1 MMKMTLLRRGRL
13 MSSREMLSS
22 VFHFPAGITIDSI
35 DPSANELVIG
45 VACDFPSMPCPEC
58 QQLSARIH
66 SRYPRLVA
74 DLPCAGRNVILVL
87 TVRKFVCGTPTCP
100 RKIFTERLPGLVESY
115 ARMTSRLIALVQAL
129 GLVAGGRLGTRLAD
143 RLGVAPTPS
152 TLLRHLMQL
161 PAPLTRA
168 VRVLGVDDF
177 AWKKRFTYGTILV
190 DLERRKIIDVLPDR
204 ESATVEA
211 WLKEHP
217 EVEFVSRDRGKDF
230 TKAATMGAPQAQQV
244 VDRFHVVKN
253 LSEVLQE
260 ILGHCRAEIRQ
271 GEAAVSE
278 FEQAAEERARGL
290 PTVAT
295 WQQRTP
301 AHVKKA
307 HQARQASRD
316 DRYQQ
321 MTTLRAQGLT
331 QSEVA
336 KRMGMSE
343 RAVRQWLK
351 RGAAPT
357 NERQFR
363 RRSVFDPYAAYVL
376 HRWQDGMHEAK
387 QLYEEIQVQGFSGTV
402 RIVQRFVQALRD
414 DPEKMPLAPATGADR
429 FSSKT
434 ATWLFIRD
442 PKQLTTE
449 KQAELE
455 LICQRSETA
464 RQTYEL
470 TQQLMSML
478 RLRRG
483 QEFERW
489 LSAVEASQIPELRR
503 FAQGLLKDKSAVV
516 AGLTLSYSN
525 GPVEAQVQ
533 KLKVVKRSMYGRAKL
548 PLLRQRLLHVA

>member
-1 MMKMTLLRRGRL
+1 VLL
-13 MSSREMLSS
+13 M
-22 VFHFPAGITIDSI
+22 
-35 DPSANELVIG
+35 
-45 VACDFPSMPCPEC
+45 
-58 QQLSARIH
+58 
-66 SRYPRLVA
+66 
-74 DLPCAGRNVILVL
+74 L
-87 TVRKFVCGTPTCP
+87 TVRKFVCSTPTCSH
-100 RKIFTERLPGLVESY
+100 KIFTERLPGLVKSY
-115 ARMTSRLIALVQAL
+115 GRMTSRLIALVQSL
-129 GLVAGGRLGTRLAD
+129 GLVAGGQMGTRQAE
-143 RLGVAPTPS
+143 RTGIATTAP
-152 TLLRHLMQL
+152 TLLRHLMQI
-161 PAPLTRA
+161 PTPVTRA

-217 EVEFVSRDRGKDF
+217 EVDIVSRDRGKEF
-230 TKAATMGAPQAQQV
+230 AKAARLGAPQAQQV

-253 LSEVLQE
+253 LSEVLRE

-271 GEAAVSE
+271 GEAPVAQLE
-278 FEQAAEERARGL
+278 KTAEERTRPSPSA
-290 PTVAT
+290 AT

-301 AHVKKA
+301 VQVKKA

-321 MTTLRAQGLT
+321 MIALRAQGLT
-331 QSEVA
+331 QTEVA

-343 RAVRQWLK
+343 RAVRTWLK

-357 NERQFR
+357 NARQFR
-363 RRSVFDPYAAYVL
+363 RRSIFDPYAAYVL
-376 HRWQDGMHEAK
+376 QRWQAGVHEGK
-387 QLYEEIQVQGFSGTV
+387 QLYEEIQAQGFSGTV

-414 DPEKMPLAPATGADR
+414 DPEKITLAPETSAER
-429 FSSKT
+429 FSANA
-434 ATWLFIRD
+434 ATWVFIRD
-442 PKQLTTE
+442 PKQLTTQQ
-449 KQAELE
+449 QAELE

-464 RQTYEL
+464 RLTYVL
-470 TQQLMSML
+470 TQQFMTML

-483 QEFERW
+483 QEFEMW
-489 LSAVEASQIPELRR
+489 LSAVEASQLPELSR

-533 KLKVVKRSMYGRAKL
+533 KLKLVKRSMFGRAKL
-548 PLLRQRLLHVA
+548 PLLRQRLLNTA

>member
-1 MMKMTLLRRGRL
+1 MDPREIALF
-13 MSSREMLSS
+13 SR
-22 VFHFPAGITIDSI
+22 VFHLPAEITMTSV
-35 DPSANELVIG
+35 DPSPTELVMG
-45 VACDFPSMPCPEC
+45 VACQAPCMECPEC
-58 QQLSARIH
+58 HQPSARIH
-66 SRYPRLVA
+66 GSYQRTVA

-100 RKIFTERLPGLVESY
+100 RRIFTERLPGLVDSY

-129 GLVAGGRLGTRLAD
+129 GLVAGGQMDTRQAD
-143 RLGVAPTPS
+143 RSGIATTPS

-278 FEQAAEERARGL
+278 FEKAAEERARGL

-321 MTTLRAQGLT
+321 MATLRAQGLT
-331 QSEVA
+331 QREVA

-343 RAVRQWLK
+343 RAVRTWLK

-357 NERQFR
+357 NERHFR

-376 HRWQDGMHEAK
+376 ERWQDGIHEAR
-387 QLYEEIQVQGFSGTV
+387 QLYEEIQAQGFSGTV

-414 DPEKMPLAPATGADR
+414 KPEKITLAPATGADR

-442 PKQLTTE
+442 PKQLTTQ

-464 RQTYEL
+464 RKTYAL
-470 TQQLMSML
+470 TQQFMSML

-483 QEFERW
+483 QDFEIW
-489 LSAVEASQIPELRR
+489 LSAVEASSIPQLRR
-503 FAQGLLKDKSAVV
+503 FAQGLLKDKNAVV

-525 GPVEAQVQ
+525 GPIEAQVH
-533 KLKVVKRSMYGRAKL
+533 KLKLVKRSMYGRAKL
-548 PLLRQRLLHVA
+548 PLLRQRLLHAA

>member
-1 MMKMTLLRRGRL
+1 ML
-13 MSSREMLSS
+13 MGSREMLSS
-22 VFHFPAGITIDSI
+22 LFHFPAGITIDSI
-35 DPSANELVIG
+35 DPGANELVIRI
-45 VACDFPSMPCPEC
+45 ACDVPSMPCPEC
-58 QQLSARIH
+58 QQPSDRIH
-66 SRYPRLVA
+66 SCYQRMVA
-74 DLPCAGRNVILVL
+74 DVPCAGRNVILAL
-87 TVRKFVCGTPTCP
+87 TLRKFVCGTPGCS

-115 ARMTSRLIALVQAL
+115 ARMTGRLIALLQAIA
-129 GLVAGGRLGTRLAD
+129 LVAGGQKGTRLAD
-143 RLGVAPTPS
+143 RFAIATTPS

-161 PAPLTRA
+161 PAPKSRA

-190 DLERRKIIDVLPDR
+190 DLERRKIIDVLADR

-211 WLKEHP
+211 WLQEHP
-217 EVEFVSRDRGKDF
+217 EVELVVRDRGKDF
-230 TKAATMGAPQAQQV
+230 PKAATKGAPQAQQV
-244 VDRFHVVKN
+244 VDRFHMVKN

-271 GEAAVSE
+271 GEAPLPQLEKA
-278 FEQAAEERARGL
+278 AAEPTRPL
-290 PTVAT
+290 PTAAT

-301 AHVKKA
+301 AHVKNV
-307 HQARQASRD
+307 HQARQASRN
-316 DRYQQ
+316 DRYNQ
-321 MTTLRAQGLT
+321 MTTLRMQGLT
-331 QSEVA
+331 QGEVA
-336 KRMGMSE
+336 RRMGMSE
-343 RAVRQWLK
+343 RTVRHWLK

-363 RRSVFDPYAAYVL
+363 RRSVFDLYAAYVL
-376 HRWQDGMHEAK
+376 QRWQDGIHEAT
-387 QLYEEIQVQGFSGTV
+387 QLYAEIRAQGFPGTV

-414 DPEKMPLAPATGADR
+414 DTEKIPLAPATGADR

-442 PKQLTTE
+442 PAKLTTK

-464 RQTYEL
+464 HKTYEL
-470 TQQLMSML
+470 TQQFMRML

-483 QEFERW
+483 QDFEMW

-503 FAQGLLKDKSAVV
+503 FAKGLLKDKSAVI

-533 KLKVVKRSMYGRAKL
+533 KLKLVKRSMFGRAKL
-548 PLLRQRLLHVA
+548 PLLRQRLLNAA

>member
-1 MMKMTLLRRGRL
+1 MG
-13 MSSREMLSS
+13 SREMLSS

-35 DPSANELVIG
+35 DPSANELVIRI
-45 VACDFPSMPCPEC
+45 ACDFPHMPCPEC
-58 QQLSARIH
+58 HQPSARIH
-66 SRYPRLVA
+66 SCYQRMVA
-74 DLPCAGRNVILVL
+74 DLPCAGRNVLLAL
-87 TVRKFVCGTPTCP
+87 TLRKFVCGTPTCP
-100 RKIFTERLPGLVESY
+100 RKIFTERIPGLVESY
-115 ARMTSRLIALVQAL
+115 ARMTSRLIALMQAL
-129 GLVAGGRLGTRLAD
+129 GLVAGGQKGARLAD
-143 RLGVAPTPS
+143 RSGIATTPS

-190 DLERRKIIDVLPDR
+190 DLERRKIIDVLADR

-211 WLKEHP
+211 WLQEHP
-217 EVEFVSRDRGKDF
+217 EVELVIRDRGKEF
-230 TKAATMGAPQAQQV
+230 TKAATVGAPQAQQV

-271 GEAAVSE
+271 GEVPLPQLEKAG
-278 FEQAAEERARGL
+278 EEPTRPL
-290 PTVAT
+290 PTAAT

-301 AHVKKA
+301 AHVKKV

-343 RAVRQWLK
+343 RAVRHWLK

-376 HRWQDGMHEAK
+376 HRWQDGIHEAK
-387 QLYEEIQVQGFSGTV
+387 QLYAEIRAQGFPGTV

-414 DPEKMPLAPATGADR
+414 DPEKIPLTTATGADR
-429 FSSKT
+429 FSSRT

-464 RQTYEL
+464 RKTYEL
-470 TQQLMSML
+470 TQQFMSML

-533 KLKVVKRSMYGRAKL
+533 KLKLVKRSMFGRAKL

>member
-1 MMKMTLLRRGRL
+1 MG
-13 MSSREMLSS
+13 SREMLSS

-35 DPSANELVIG
+35 DPSANELVIRI
-45 VACDFPSMPCPEC
+45 ACDFPSMPCPEC
-58 QQLSARIH
+58 RQPSARIH
-66 SRYPRLVA
+66 SCYQRLVA
-74 DLPCAGRNVILVL
+74 DLPCAGRNVILAL
-87 TVRKFVCGTPTCP
+87 TLRKFVCGTPTCP

-115 ARMTSRLIALVQAL
+115 ARMTSRLITLMQAI
-129 GLVAGGRLGTRLAD
+129 GLVAGGQKGTRLAD
-143 RLGVAPTPS
+143 RFAIATTPP

-161 PAPLTRA
+161 PVPLTRA

-190 DLERRKIIDVLPDR
+190 DLERRKIIDVLADR

-211 WLKEHP
+211 WLQEHP
-217 EVEFVSRDRGKDF
+217 EVELVIRDRGKDF
-230 TKAATMGAPQAQQV
+230 TKAATVGAPQAQQV
-244 VDRFHVVKN
+244 VDRFHMVKN

-271 GEAAVSE
+271 GEAPLPQLEKAG
-278 FEQAAEERARGL
+278 EEPPRPL
-290 PTVAT
+290 PTAAT
-295 WQQRTP
+295 CEPRTP
-301 AHVKKA
+301 AHVKKV

-316 DRYQQ
+316 DRYSQ
-321 MTTLRAQGLT
+321 MTTLRVQGLT
-331 QSEVA
+331 QREVA

-343 RAVRQWLK
+343 RAVRHWLK

-357 NERQFR
+357 NERRFR

-376 HRWQDGMHEAK
+376 QRWQDGIHEAK
-387 QLYEEIQVQGFSGTV
+387 QLYAEIRAQGFPGTV
-402 RIVQRFVQALRD
+402 RIVQRFVQTLRD
-414 DPEKMPLAPATGADR
+414 DPVKITLPPATGADR

-442 PKQLTTE
+442 PKQLTTQ

-464 RQTYEL
+464 HKTYAL
-470 TQQLMSML
+470 TQQFMSML

-516 AGLTLSYSN
+516 
-525 GPVEAQVQ
+525 QD
-533 KLKVVKRSMYGRAKL
+533 
-548 PLLRQRLLHVA
+548 